1 MTLFYL
7 KYELNIL
14 SLIPNYINKIK
25 AIKQNSKINNLIYIN
40 RNNKELQNKSPIS
53 EIKKITLKRSNLKLS
68 EEIISIDLLLKD
80 NKKKIEANSFDQNCN
95 NLKTNN
101 ESSKGNFYFEKL
113 NDEEIN
119 SLNYAK
125 ACIFDKRNF
134 FKYYWSLIK
143 GKNILLFTFFSKNDY
158 NLIHL
163 KICLFLISFSLFLAV
178 NGLFFTD
185 NSMNKIY
192 KDKGIFNFIFQLP
205 KIIYSTLITTIIN
218 LIIKKLS
225 LSQSNIISLKN
236 NIYHNK
242 NIDREKEINKLIKVL
257 KVKFN
262 LFYIIGFLLLCL
274 FWYYI
279 GVFCATYENTQIY
292 LLKNSI
298 TSYAINLI
306 YPFLLSFLPSIL
318 RISALKYKNEKKII

>member
-1 MTLFYL
+1 M
-7 KYELNIL
+7 
-14 SLIPNYINKIK
+14 
-25 AIKQNSKINNLIYIN
+25 
-40 RNNKELQNKSPIS
+40 
-53 EIKKITLKRSNLKLS
+53 
-68 EEIISIDLLLKD
+68 
-80 NKKKIEANSFDQNCN
+80 
-95 NLKTNN
+95 
-101 ESSKGNFYFEKL
+101 
-113 NDEEIN
+113 
-119 SLNYAK
+119 NYAK
-125 ACIFDKRNF
+125 ACIFDKRSF

-318 RISALKYKNEKKII
+318 RISALKYKNEKKLYKLSLILAFI